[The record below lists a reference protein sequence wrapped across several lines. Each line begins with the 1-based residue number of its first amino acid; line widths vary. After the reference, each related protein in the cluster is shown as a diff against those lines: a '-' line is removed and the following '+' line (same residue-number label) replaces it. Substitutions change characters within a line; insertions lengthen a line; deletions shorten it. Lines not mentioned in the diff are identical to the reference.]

1 MYNNPAG
8 GLAGTTGAAALGGT
22 GTAAGAA
29 GAQPFTGVVADL
41 IWVAMLGMLLVAM
54 GVMAVRAGRLVTGE
68 RATRA
73 QPFRSAAASQRLR

>member
-8 GLAGTTGAAALGGT
+8 GLAGTGGAAALGGT

-29 GAQPFTGVVADL
+29 GALPFTGLVYDL
-41 IWVAMLGMLLVAM
+41 IWMAMLGMLLLAV
-54 GVMAVRAGRLVTGE
+54 GVMAIRAGRLVTGE

>member
-29 GAQPFTGVVADL
+29 GALPFTGLAADL
-41 IWVAMLGMLLVAM
+41 IWAAMLGMLLIAL

-68 RATRA
+68 RATKA
-73 QPFRSAAASQRLR
+73 QPFRREAASQRLR